1 MKKLKVWKRARLI
14 EAKTVKTTRAYATI
28 HRIRGRWKDEAVEQQ
43 VDRWKATE
51 SREIVWKWTMEAS
64 VCMEMQASCSFQDA
78 E

>member
-1 MKKLKVWKRARLI
+1 MRKLKVRIVWKGQDKRG
-14 EAKTVKTTRAYATI
+14 AKTVKTTRAYATI

-51 SREIVWKWTMEAS
+51 SRESGSGQWKR
-64 VCMEMQASCSFQDA
+64 VEMQAGCSFQDA